1 MGADADAA
9 NGAHDQAAGDDV
21 TEDQEALVEQ
31 TLRALVDLPD
41 AFACQHVMLTICFN
55 LWCMTR
61 WDTGRSSQQG
71 AAANWS
77 RRPRCI
83 PSQWATH
90 EAARRDVARDRSGCR
105 KLCPPVRY
113 ESRAK
118 T

>member
-61 WDTGRSSQQG
+61 WDNWPQFAAKVQRELEQ
-71 AAANWS
+71 AAALHS
-77 RRPRCI
+77 EPMGH
-83 PSQWATH
+83 A
-90 EAARRDVARDRSGCR
+90 
-105 KLCPPVRY
+105 
-113 ESRAK
+113 
-118 T
+118 